1 MSKGLGRIE
10 RHIQDKIKARRKAS
24 VLISSRQVL
33 DVFQPSSVRPS
44 NVIDIFGASSWLD
57 WEPSRAQR
65 LSAVRAMHS
74 FVRKYP
80 RYALLGGQGQKLLF
94 LYDTTDTRSVR
105 WAQASVLSKWSVPLR
120 SVNRVLKSL
129 EKNTPRA
136 L

>member
-1 MSKGLGRIE
+1 
-10 RHIQDKIKARRKAS
+10 
-24 VLISSRQVL
+24 
-33 DVFQPSSVRPS
+33 
-44 NVIDIFGASSWLD
+44 
-57 WEPSRAQR
+57 